1 MYQITQYTRQR
12 AKENNLSV
20 KPSTKRYKKLDVY
33 SKSGN
38 FLASVGDKRYSD
50 FPTYVKTMG
59 KEYADKR
66 RMMYHNRHK
75 KDAGIAGKLAKTL
88 LW

>member
-1 MYQITQYTRQR
+1 
-12 AKENNLSV
+12 
-20 KPSTKRYKKLDVY
+20 VY
-33 SKSGN
+33 SKSGD
-38 FLASVGDKRYSD
+38 FLASVGDNRYSD
-50 FPTYVKTMG
+50 FPSYVKTMG

-66 RMMYHNRHK
+66 RMLYHKRHK